1 MARESWTSRIG
12 FILAAVGSAVGLGN
26 IWRFPWMTAEN
37 GGSAFLVLYLGIV
50 LAVGVPGLVAEFVIG
65 RRAGKSP
72 VGALESLSGSKHWG
86 KVGLITVLAGLVLLS
101 FYSVVGGWILRYFF
115 ASATGAYF
123 DAPGA
128 YFGSISYGAGAA
140 GFHVLFLAITAGI
153 VAGGIRGGIE
163 RATTV
168 MMPIVILMLG
178 ALAVWAGGLSGA
190 GEAYDFFLTFDA
202 AYVQANALDI
212 LLSAAGQALFTL
224 SVGAGTMITYASY
237 IGEDRS
243 LPADGSIIAL
253 LNTGVGVLAGFV
265 VLPLL
270 FSTPNVDPATSGP
283 GALFVGVA
291 TAFGELPG
299 GRLLALGFFAV
310 VSLAALSSSIS
321 MLEIPV
327 AYLVDEHGFE
337 RKTATAGL
345 AAFVLVTGTVS
356 AFSSEVFGIL
366 AGPVVD
372 ILLTTGLFAFVVFA
386 AWVLGGDAVEE
397 FTLGTRFSS
406 GLGDA
411 WRLLIGVVLPPF
423 LLFTLFNGIL
433 GYLGWQAPVEY
444 VAVAA
449 IFVGL
454 AVVTSVQRVAST
466 ERADNAA

>member
-37 GGSAFLVLYLGIV
+37 GGSAFLVLYLAIV
-50 LAVGVPGLVAEFVIG
+50 LAVGVPGLLAEFAIG

-123 DAPGA
+123 AAPGE
-128 YFGSISYGAGAA
+128 YFASIDYGLAAA
-140 GFHVLFLAITAGI
+140 GFHVLFLGITAGI
-153 VAGGIRGGIE
+153 VASGIRGGIE

-190 GEAYDFFLTFDA
+190 ADAYEFYLTFDA
-202 AYVQANALDI
+202 SYVQANALDI
-212 LLSAAGQALFTL
+212 LLSASGQALFTL

-299 GRLLALGFFAV
+299 GRVLALAFFAV
-310 VSLAALSSSIS
+310 VALAALSSSIS

-327 AYLVDEHGFE
+327 AYLVDEHGIE
-337 RKTATAGL
+337 RKVATAGL
-345 AAFVLVTGTVS
+345 AGFVLVTGTAS
-356 AFSSEVFGIL
+356 AFNAEVFGIL

-372 ILLTTGLFAFVVFA
+372 VLLTTGLFAFVVFA

-397 FTLGTRFSS
+397 FALGTRFST

-411 WRLLIGVVLPPF
+411 WRLLIGIALPPF

-433 GYLGWQAPVEY
+433 GYLGMQVGAEY

-449 IFVGL
+449 VL
-454 AVVTSVQRVAST
+454 VAALVVTGVRRVGTTAQA
-466 ERADNAA
+466 EAPA

>member
-1 MARESWTSRIG
+1 MTRESWTSRVG

-65 RRAGKSP
+65 RRSGKSP
-72 VGALESLSGSKHWG
+72 VGALELLSGSKHWG
-86 KVGLITVLAGLVLLS
+86 KLGLITVLAGLVLLS
-101 FYSVVGGWILRYFF
+101 FYSVVGGWILRYTID
-115 ASATGAYF
+115 SATGAYF
-123 DAPGA
+123 ADPGA
-128 YFGSISYGAGAA
+128 YFSGISYGVGAV
-140 GFHVLFLAITAGI
+140 GFHVLFLALTAGI
-153 VAGGIRGGIE
+153 VAGGVRGGIE

-168 MMPIVILMLG
+168 MMPIVVLMLA
-178 ALAVWAGGLSGA
+178 ALAVWARGLSGA
-190 GEAYDFFLTFDA
+190 AEAYQFYLTFDA
-202 AYVQANALDI
+202 GYVTNNALDI

-243 LPADGSIIAL
+243 LPADASIIAIF
-253 LNTGVGVLAGFV
+253 NTGVGVLAGFV

-270 FSTPNVDPATSGP
+270 FSTPNVDPTASGP

-291 TAFGELPG
+291 TAFSELPA
-299 GRLLALGFFAV
+299 GRLLAFGFFAV
-310 VSLAALSSSIS
+310 VTLAALSSSIS

-327 AYLVDEHGFE
+327 AYLVDEHGVE

-345 AAFVLVTGTVS
+345 AGLVLFTGS
-356 AFSSEVFGIL
+356 ASALNSQLFGIL

-372 ILLTTGLFAFVVFA
+372 VLLTFGLFAFVIFT

-397 FTLGTRFSS
+397 FARGTTLVRSFGN
-406 GLGDA
+406 A

-423 LLFTLFNGIL
+423 LLFTLFTGLI
-433 GYLGWQAPVEY
+433 GFVP
-444 VAVAA
+444 VAA
-449 IFVGL
+449 STTELAIAAVVIGL
-454 AVVTSVQRVAST
+454 AAVVGVGRLNSSV
-466 ERADNAA
+466 